1 MNQDAIKTML
11 LDIEA
16 SSLDFTV
23 TLTGKASKKVNGLYK
38 PDTFEILLHNKN
50 FTTDNQLVYTAVHEY
65 THHLVH
71 EAEPDKAKGTRVH
84 NSAFWARF
92 LALLDKAA
100 EKGYYT
106 LDADAS
112 PELAALTKDIR
123 ENYLAKNGELMRE
136 FGRRLVKAQEL
147 CVAASVRF
155 EDYVDRVLCLNRS
168 AARSLTKIASLEID
182 PAIGYEN
189 MRVVASLPKEEQRKA
204 AEAQF
209 LQGKSPDTVRQSVR
223 PQTAPS
229 DPRKALEE
237 QKKRLERTIQRLTG
251 QLEQVEKRL
260 ETL

>member
-1 MNQDAIKTML
+1 MNQDAIKAML

-16 SSLDFTV
+16 SSLDFSV

-84 NSAFWARF
+84 NSAFFARF
-92 LALLDKAA
+92 HALLDKAA
-100 EKGYYT
+100 EKGYYK
-106 LDADAS
+106 LDVEAS

-136 FGRRLVKAQEL
+136 FGLRLVHAQEL
-147 CVAASVRF
+147 CVAASIRF

-168 AARSLTKIASLEID
+168 TARSLTKIAALEID
-182 PAIGYEN
+182 PAMGYEN
-189 MRVVASLPKEEQRKA
+189 MRVVASLPKEEQRKV
-204 AEAQF
+204 AEEQF
-209 LQGKSPDTVRQSVR
+209 LQGKSPDTVRQTAR
-223 PQTAPS
+223 PSTEKT

>member
-1 MNQDAIKTML
+1 ML

-16 SSLDFTV
+16 STLDFSV
-23 TLTGKASKKVNGLYK
+23 TLTGKGSKKVNGLYK
-38 PDTFEILLHNKN
+38 PDTLEILLHNKN

-71 EAEPDKAKGTRVH
+71 EAEPEKVKGARVH
-84 NSAFWARF
+84 NSAFFARF
-92 LALLDKAA
+92 HALLDKAA
-100 EKGYYT
+100 EKGYYK
-106 LDADAS
+106 LDIEAS

-136 FGRRLVKAQEL
+136 FGLCLVKAQAL
-147 CVAASVRF
+147 CATASIRF

-168 AARSLTKIASLEID
+168 AAKSLTKIAALEID

-189 MRVVASLPKEEQRKA
+189 MRVVASLPKEEQRKV

-209 LQGKSPDTVRQSVR
+209 LQGKSPDTVRQTLR
-223 PQTAPS
+223 PAAIPS